1 MEKDNQV
8 SQIRPAGQEQLYR
21 YLDVIFRNW
30 KRIGSFFL
38 LTALVSFV
46 VLLLMP
52 NYYLSQVTILPP
64 SGKSS
69 FPGLMNLASD
79 LGYSSSSE
87 GVVNSPQVI
96 ARIVR
101 SRMLAEML
109 GAREYFHQGKGRHVK
124 LPEIFKVKE
133 KDPARIEYFTHLSLN
148 RALTTNIDARIKSL
162 DVILKVD
169 DPRVASELTNAIVE
183 ELDNY
188 NKHYRN
194 SKARSNREFIEKRLA
209 DTGDS
214 LKKYEEAL
222 RSFKEENRMI
232 AQSPAL
238 LLRQQRLVRMINI
251 NQELYL
257 LLSKEYETA
266 KIQEVRDTPVLDI
279 IERARTLPVKSGP
292 VKRATLARIILLVL
306 IFAPAFLWLREYI
319 IQTGIVE
326 RIRELAGFRR
336 MVAEISAIARRRHR

>member
-1 MEKDNQV
+1 MENDME
-8 SQIRPAGQEQLYR
+8 SQGKLVDRDQLYR
-21 YLDVIFRNW
+21 FLDVVFRNW
-30 KRIGSFFL
+30 KRIVSFFL
-38 LTALVSFV
+38 MV
-46 VLLLMP
+46 VLISFAILLLVP

-64 SGKSS
+64 AGKSS
-69 FPGLMNLASD
+69 FPGLMNLASE

-96 ARIVR
+96 SRIVR

-109 GAREYFHQGKGRHVK
+109 GTREYFHQGKGRYVK
-124 LPEIFKVKE
+124 LPEIFRVKE
-133 KDPARIEYFTHLSLN
+133 NDPARIEYFTHLALN

-162 DVILKVD
+162 DIILKVD
-169 DPRVASELTNAIVE
+169 DPRVASELMNAIVE

-194 SKARSNREFIEKRLA
+194 SKARSNREFIEKRLT

-232 AQSPAL
+232 VQSPAL
-238 LLRQQRLVRMINI
+238 LLKQQRLSRMISI

-279 IERARTLPVKSGP
+279 IERARTLPIKSGP
-292 VKRATLARIILLVL
+292 VKRSVLVRIILLTL
-306 IFAPAFLWLREYI
+306 IFAPAFLWLKEYFT
-319 IQTGIVE
+319 QTGVVE
-326 RIRELAGFRR
+326 RIKELEGFRR
-336 MVAEISAIARRRHR
+336 MEAEVSAMIHRHRS